1 MNDQE
6 PQYSILPSDPS
17 VLKDILSIIDEC
29 VDSKVRQAA
38 ERDFVKEQVKA
49 LSEQHEI
56 KAKYLNKFIRLR
68 YKQDAEAVRQE
79 TEETV
84 DAFSKLEQAGKK

>member
-1 MNDQE
+1 MSEEN
-6 PQYSILPSDPS
+6 QYSILPSDPAS
-17 VLKDILSIIDEC
+17 LKDILSIIDEC

-49 LSEQHEI
+49 LAEKYEI

-68 YKQDAEAVRQE
+68 YKQDAEEVKQE
-79 TEETV
+79 TVETV
-84 DAFSKLEQAGKK
+84 EAFDKLEQAGKK